1 MTILGVIGGGQLG
14 RMLALAAAP
23 LGVRCRVLE
32 PGANPPA
39 APVAEVIGADYD
51 DPDGLAR
58 LAHGAAAVTFEFE
71 NVPAAAV
78 DGLARLTPVFPGA
91 LALATAQDRVMEK
104 ALFRQLGIAI
114 PPMRAV
120 EDQGELTSA
129 LEAIGLPAV
138 LKTRRLGYDGKG
150 QAVLRSLEDVEPA
163 WRAIGAAPAIS
174 EAFVEFQRELSI
186 LSVRGRDGAT
196 VFYPLVENHHH
207 DGILRHSI
215 APAPNLTIA
224 LQQQAEAIAQRV
236 LDALD
241 YVGVLAIELFQ
252 VGDTLLANE
261 MAPRVHNS
269 GHWTIEGATT
279 SQFENHV
286 RAVLGLPLGATDC
299 QRPTAMINLIGAL
312 PSIDRL
318 LAIPGAHVHV
328 YGKAPRLGRKLGHV
342 TLCGD
347 SYGDLQTKC
356 ARVQTVIADQVE
368 LNAGAHQGA

>member
-32 PGANPPA
+32 PGAAPPA
-39 APVAEVIGADYD
+39 APVAEVIRANYD

-58 LAHGAAAVTFEFE
+58 LAQGADAVTFEFE

-91 LALATAQDRVMEK
+91 LALATAQDRVTEK

-114 PPMRAV
+114 PEMRSV
-120 EDQGELTSA
+120 TDPDELKAA

-150 QAVLRSLEDVEPA
+150 QAVLRSLEDVGPA
-163 WRAIGAAPAIS
+163 WRAIGAAPAIV
-174 EAFVEFQRELSI
+174 EAFVEFERELSI

-299 QRPTAMINLIGAL
+299 QRPTAMLNLIGAL
-312 PSIDRL
+312 PSIEPL
-318 LAIPGAHVHV
+318 LAIAGAHVHV
-328 YGKAPRLGRKLGHV
+328 YGKAPRHGRKLGHV
-342 TLCGD
+342 TLCSH
-347 SYGDLQTKC
+347 SYSDLQAKC
-356 ARVQTVIADQVE
+356 TRVQSLIADQVE
-368 LNAGAHQGA
+368 LNAGEHQGA